1 LSKKK
6 QVEDEIKSAIENAL
20 ADDRKEERQEK
31 LDDDKELK
39 IKELT
44 DMLQRVQADFINYKN
59 RTENEKKQ
67 LLEYGN
73 AELIKKLL
81 PVLDTFELALKN
93 SQEPDKFRHGM
104 ELLYAQFLDVL
115 KHEGLQKME
124 VAGKRFDPYKHE
136 VLMKEHSDKEEDA
149 ILDELQKGYE
159 LKGKVVRHSKVKIS
173 AGKKQD
179 KNN

>member
-1 LSKKK
+1 VSKKK
-6 QVEDEIKSAIENAL
+6 QVEDEIKSAIENAVSGEK
-20 ADDRKEERQEK
+20 KEEKQEK
-31 LDDDKELK
+31 LDVDDKELK

-67 LLEYGN
+67 LIEYGN

-81 PVLDTFELALKN
+81 PILDTFELALKN
-93 SQEPDKFRHGM
+93 SIEPEKFKHGM
-104 ELLYAQFLDVL
+104 ELLYAQFLDVM
-115 KHEGLQKME
+115 KHEGLSKID
-124 VAGKRFDPYKHE
+124 VSGKKFDPYKHE
-136 VLMKEHSDKEEDA
+136 VLMKEHSDKDEDA

-179 KNN
+179 K